1 MSKCWD
7 EFCVYEDYLRSSQ
20 SPSIRVKQ
28 WCPLSPPSHRTLHRQ
43 GSKPHHTWRQ
53 WGDQCIRH
61 THPHRFYV
69 DDIISGLWI
78 SCRSKTSSQYPTW
91 FLLWKRAHCKPR
103 ENYGLDLTHIC
114 TNSSISCIGFASWS
128 SGFLCRYR
136 VTFTS
141 KWVLLSD
148 PSTGSTHS
156 RIDISGHVRNTM
168 PLLIP
173 KYGYSTQ

>member
-7 EFCVYEDYLRSSQ
+7 EFSVHEDYLRSSQ

-78 SCRSKTSSQYPTW
+78 SCRSKTSFQYPKL
-91 FLLWKRAHCKPR
+91 FLWWKGAHCKPR
-103 ENYGLDLTHIC
+103 KDYGHDLTHIHVNLLTRC
-114 TNSSISCIGFASWS
+114 LHSIRNTSWNCELLCQSRSPFTSMTRMKLSSIK
-128 SGFLCRYR
+128 L
-136 VTFTS
+136 
-141 KWVLLSD
+141 
-148 PSTGSTHS
+148 PSL
-156 RIDISGHVRNTM
+156 
-168 PLLIP
+168 LLIP
-173 KYGYSTQ
+173 L